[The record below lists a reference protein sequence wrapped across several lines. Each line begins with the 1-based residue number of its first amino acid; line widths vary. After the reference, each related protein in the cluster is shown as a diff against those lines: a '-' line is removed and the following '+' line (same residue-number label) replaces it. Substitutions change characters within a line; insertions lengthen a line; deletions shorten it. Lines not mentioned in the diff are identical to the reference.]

1 MNNEIETQF
10 LDINKNEVRKKLTE
24 IGAKLVKPEVL
35 MRRFVFDTGPHSFA
49 RVRDE
54 GGGRI
59 VMTYK
64 NVADDHSIMGT
75 KEVNVVIDDYEK
87 GVLFMRGCG
96 LEEKAEQESLRETWV
111 YEAEDGEVEIC
122 IDTWPWIPT
131 FIEVEGPTEKSV
143 WETADLLGFSKS
155 QAKFGSV
162 DTTYQHYYGIDTDTV
177 NLHTPKILFDME
189 PPEWARKRIDK

>member
-1 MNNEIETQF
+1 MNNEIEAQF
-10 LDINKNEVRKKLTE
+10 LDINKDEVRKKLTE

-111 YEAEDGEVEIC
+111 YEAE
-122 IDTWPWIPT
+122 
-131 FIEVEGPTEKSV
+131 
-143 WETADLLGFSKS
+143 
-155 QAKFGSV
+155 AKFGSV
-162 DTTYQHYYGIDTDTV
+162 DTTYQHYYGVDTDTV
-177 NLHTPKILFDME
+177 NLHTPKILFDGE
-189 PPEWARKRIDK
+189 RPDWAKEK

>member
-1 MNNEIETQF
+1 MNNEIEAQF
-10 LDINKNEVRKKLTE
+10 LDIKKDEMRKKLAE

-54 GGGRI
+54 GGGKI

-64 NVADDHSIMGT
+64 NISNDKSIMGT
-75 KEVNVVIDDYEK
+75 KEVNVVIDDYEN

-111 YEAEDGEVEIC
+111 YETDDGEVEIC

-143 WETADLLGFSKS
+143 WGTAKSLGFSKE

-162 DTTYQHYYGIDTDTV
+162 DTTYQHYYGVDTDIV
-177 NLHTPKILFDME
+177 NLHTPKILFNME
-189 PPEWARKRIDK
+189 PPEWAKNKI